1 MAVDLQWWTRLA
13 DDVRAAGRGDL
24 AVEEPLLAMRDRLGF
39 DCAALVSRHR
49 PLVNL
54 SYPDEALAY
63 IATTYSRS
71 CPVHQLVVRRGVPM
85 RFVDVPF
92 DLHGTRTY
100 EDVIVPNHFRE
111 GVTLPLPDGGFVA
124 LSSTHARP
132 LDDRSLLALAMLA
145 HDLSTLVDPG
155 ADDRTAEL
163 VLALA
168 GDRVGVRAGDPGRSP
183 LTAGEL
189 RLTAGL
195 SAARPQGVRFAHR
208 AADGAWWWVHAVRR
222 PRAVVVRMGRAPVPG
237 DLTSRELDVVGLVA
251 RGWSN
256 EQVAQALGI
265 SVRTVRSHVESAMGK
280 LASANRT
287 ALARTA
293 VEQDLDSIDAL
304 RVAAAFPLGG
314 RSPDGS
320 GPHA

>member
-1 MAVDLQWWTRLA
+1 MAADLQWWTRLA
-13 DDVRAAGRGDL
+13 ADVRAAGRGDL
-24 AVEEPLLAMRDRLGF
+24 AVETPLLAMRDQLGF
-39 DCAALVSRHR
+39 DCAALVAGHGA
-49 PLVNL
+49 PVNL
-54 SYPDEALAY
+54 SYPADTLAY
-63 IATTYSRS
+63 LATTYSRS
-71 CPVHQLVVRRGVPM
+71 CPVHQLVLRRGVPM

-92 DLHGTRTY
+92 DLHETRTY
-100 EDVIVPNHFRE
+100 ADVIVPNHFRE

-132 LDDRSLLALAMLA
+132 LDDQSLLALAMLA
-145 HDLSTLVDPG
+145 HDLAALVDPG

-168 GDRVGVRAGDPGRSP
+168 GDRVLVRAGDPDLSP

-189 RLTAGL
+189 RLTAAL
-195 SAARPQGVRFAHR
+195 SATRPRGVRFAHR
-208 AADGAWWWVHAVRR
+208 AVDGAWWWVHAVRR
-222 PRAVVVRMGRAPVPG
+222 PRAAVVRMGRAPVPG

-280 LASANRT
+280 LGCANRT
-287 ALARTA
+287 ALARAA
-293 VEQDLDSIDAL
+293 VEHDLDSIDAL
-304 RVAAAFPLGG
+304 RVAEAQ
-314 RSPDGS
+314 
-320 GPHA
+320 

>member
-13 DDVRAAGRGDL
+13 GDVRAAGRGEV
-24 AVEEPLLAMRDRLGF
+24 AIEEPLLAVRDRLGF
-39 DCAALVSRHR
+39 DCAALVAHHR

-63 IATTYSRS
+63 LATTYSRS
-71 CPVHQLVVRRGVPM
+71 CPVHQLVVRRGMPM

-92 DLHGTRTY
+92 DLHETRTY
-100 EDVIVPNHFRE
+100 QDVIVPNHFRE
-111 GVTLPLPDGGFVA
+111 GVTLPLPASRPGRADGGFVA
-124 LSSTHARP
+124 LSSTHDRP

-145 HDLSTLVDPG
+145 HDLAALVDPG

-163 VLALA
+163 VLAVA
-168 GDRVGVRAGDPGRSP
+168 GDQVRVRAGDPDRSP
-183 LTAGEL
+183 LSAGEL

-195 SAARPQGVRFAHR
+195 SAARTHGIRFAHR
-208 AADGAWWWVHAVRR
+208 AVDGAWWWVHAVRR
-222 PRAVVVRMGRAPVPG
+222 PQAVVVRMGRSAVPG

-280 LASANRT
+280 LGCANRT

-293 VEQDLDSIDAL
+293 HERDLDSIDAL
-304 RVAAAFPLGG
+304 RVASS
-314 RSPDGS
+314 RR
-320 GPHA
+320 